1 MQQPRSKLTSVWPAS
16 GSPFVA
22 TSNPSSVVCLNQFS
36 NQGRYTHLFGE
47 FECSKWTVAVANI
60 TYALSDDS
68 IRLCIQINKFLGAL
82 DKISLAIS
90 PSSVTWHLDSVGFNQ
105 KDYLFFPINTERF
118 FFIEV
123 NENANVMK
131 TYFDLI
137 LLASVFPSRIIMCSF
152 SCVFVI
158 QPSYQFYLAV
168 PCVHS
173 MLLSFSPPPLLHN
186 PWCGR
191 MVSIDSGHW
200 KEGEEQQQQ
209 ICSNIS
215 HVSFSIPASSWIFW
229 IVHEISY
236 MYKKNTWRMQIRST
250 MKLYI
255 WIKCLKVYG
264 T

>member
-82 DKISLAIS
+82 DTISLAIS

-173 MLLSFSPPPLLHN
+173 MLLSLPPPFCITLDVAEWSALTVVT
-186 PWCGR
+186 GR
-191 MVSIDSGHW
+191 KEKNNSNKSVQTYHTFHFLYQLRHEFSGLFMKFHTCIKKILGACKSDLQW
-200 KEGEEQQQQ
+200 
-209 ICSNIS
+209 NY
-215 HVSFSIPASSWIFW
+215 IFGL
-229 IVHEISY
+229 
-236 MYKKNTWRMQIRST
+236 NA
-250 MKLYI
+250 
-255 WIKCLKVYG
+255 
-264 T
+264 